1 MGADMAVNGVIQTVS
16 QLLDEGA
23 KLIGVEKEVYD
34 LLRSL
39 EYLLHEF
46 SGKHLDDEIR
56 STLNKI
62 ERVVDKFL
70 KDAKLH
76 QEKNPSENCFC
87 YDRKINLK
95 NLAEELKG
103 FANEVDRIPGKYRQD
118 ETAKS
123 AMTDYYTW
131 KLRLLKKGA
140 LAPQHLTSD
149 DNEVGVIK
157 EVAQKVIMPPI
168 EGPEDQDNEVVGV
181 VKEEAQKVILPPI
194 EGPED
199 QDNEVVGVI
208 KEEAQKVIMRLIEGP
223 EDLDIVPIVGM
234 IGLGKTTLARKIYYD
249 PQISGEFP
257 NKIWINVGQSYD
269 KKKIFLNILGGLMK
283 RSIKEYRDKDVKEL
297 ATLICNDMGE
307 VGRCFVV
314 LEDVWETAVVNSV
327 KEVFP
332 ENKKGH
338 RIMMTTRLEY
348 VATDA
353 NEDPHYL
360 EFLTPTESFKL
371 LEMKVFGRRRCPDD
385 LQVFGKSI
393 ASKCSGLPLS
403 LVVIA
408 KKLKHRTDR
417 STWKLVEKDVWHPLL
432 NEDDPESC
440 LEAVKLS
447 YDHLS
452 HEMKV
457 CFLYCGAFPH
467 GFDIPAWKLIRL
479 WIAERLIRPETSY
492 TLEETAERYLN
503 NLVGRNLLMVKNK
516 SFDGQ
521 IKTCHIHDLLHE
533 FCKAESTRKR
543 ILQEVCPTPHQDI
556 LTRQAVY
563 TSQGLCIQPS
573 VLHYFLSAKPVA
585 EPVRSFYC
593 FSSKQTQTKLSSD
606 DIQLFEKA
614 FPLIRVLDIECLKFH
629 FIKEFYH
636 LIYLRYLA
644 ISGDFNE
651 LPVDVGKFGN
661 LQTLIVNSSAE
672 VSTLDIK
679 ADIWS
684 MLKLMHLHTNIP
696 VRLPPP
702 PTPTGKISSA
712 LQTLSVVAPESCTKD
727 VISIAC
733 NLKKLSIRGNLV
745 EFLEINGGGWRNF
758 EELKC
763 LEHLKLLNDA
773 LYTDEKIHLPP
784 LFITFLRTLK
794 KLILSNTKFDWSEAN
809 SLGELESLEVLKLKE
824 NAFIGKSWKPE
835 IGGFSELQVLLIKT
849 TDLET
854 WEASEFHFPRLRQ
867 LVLISCDKLTAVPY
881 ELAYVHSLREM
892 RLVNACSAAVRSAK
906 EIERK
911 KLESIKFKLTVFPPE
926 IDS

>member
-1 MGADMAVNGVIQTVS
+1 
-16 QLLDEGA
+16 
-23 KLIGVEKEVYD
+23 
-34 LLRSL
+34 
-39 EYLLHEF
+39 
-46 SGKHLDDEIR
+46 
-56 STLNKI
+56 
-62 ERVVDKFL
+62 
-70 KDAKLH
+70 
-76 QEKNPSENCFC
+76 
-87 YDRKINLK
+87 
-95 NLAEELKG
+95 
-103 FANEVDRIPGKYRQD
+103 
-118 ETAKS
+118 
-123 AMTDYYTW
+123 MTDYYTW
-131 KLRLLKKGA
+131 QLRLLKKAA

-157 EVAQKVIMPPI
+157 EEAQKMIMPPI
-168 EGPEDQDNEVVGV
+168 EGPEDRENEVVGV
-181 VKEEAQKVILPPI
+181 VKKEAQKVILPPI

-223 EDLDIVPIVGM
+223 GDLNIVPIVGM

-283 RSIKEYRDKDVKEL
+283 RSIEEYRYK
-297 ATLICNDMGE
+297 
-307 VGRCFVV
+307 
-314 LEDVWETAVVNSV
+314 EDVWEAAVVNSV

-348 VATDA
+348 VATNA

-360 EFLTPTESFKL
+360 EFLTPNESFKL
-371 LEMKVFGRRRCPDD
+371 LELKVFGRRRCPDD
-385 LQVFGKSI
+385 LLVFGKSI

-408 KKLKHRTDR
+408 KKLKHRKDR
-417 STWKLVEKDVWHPLL
+417 STWKLIEKDVWHPLL

-479 WIAERLIRPETSY
+479 WIAERLIRPEPPY

-503 NLVGRNLLMVKNK
+503 NLVGRNLLMVKKK

-533 FCKAESTRKR
+533 FCKAEANRKR
-543 ILQEVCPTPHQDI
+543 ILQEVCPTPHKDI

-573 VLHYFLSAKPVA
+573 VLHDFLSAKPVA

-614 FPLIRVLDIECLKFH
+614 FPLIRVLDIECLKFR

-644 ISGDFNE
+644 ISGDFND
-651 LPVDVGKFGN
+651 LPVEVGRFWN

-672 VSTLDIK
+672 VSSLDIK

-696 VRLPPP
+696 ARLPPP
-702 PTPTGKISSA
+702 PTP
-712 LQTLSVVAPESCTKD
+712 
-727 VISIAC
+727 
-733 NLKKLSIRGNLV
+733 N
-745 EFLEINGGGWRNF
+745 RN
-758 EELKC
+758 
-763 LEHLKLLNDA
+763 NQGM
-773 LYTDEKIHLPP
+773 
-784 LFITFLRTLK
+784 TFL
-794 KLILSNTKFDWSEAN
+794 
-809 SLGELESLEVLKLKE
+809 
-824 NAFIGKSWKPE
+824 
-835 IGGFSELQVLLIKT
+835 
-849 TDLET
+849 
-854 WEASEFHFPRLRQ
+854 
-867 LVLISCDKLTAVPY
+867 
-881 ELAYVHSLREM
+881 
-892 RLVNACSAAVRSAK
+892 
-906 EIERK
+906 
-911 KLESIKFKLTVFPPE
+911 
-926 IDS
+926 